1 MKYTIICPLC
11 ETDELLAITL
21 DSFFRLDCQ
30 DYEVI
35 FVADTKATAAVAI
48 ARMVAAR
55 YPQMASR
62 IIVNSAV
69 VCRNPKLSNIHKA
82 WAIAGEWIMMADCNV
97 LLPSDAI
104 QRLADRWQDDTGM
117 VCSPPL
123 GSQPENFPA
132 EVECAFLNT
141 FEAKWQLLA
150 DRLGHGFAQGK
161 VMFCRKAQIDAL
173 GGILVLDN
181 EACEDAAASKLMRR
195 TGLRIRLPVK
205 LFEQPLGRRSLR
217 QVWRR
222 QLRWAK
228 LRRASF
234 PLLYSM
240 EIVITPLPLSIGLL
254 ITHNL
259 WSLVALSGC
268 YGGECLLALSRG
280 WYISW
285 RTPLALLVRDLMMVG
300 VWLSGWFGQTIQW
313 SGNRLPLR

>member
-11 ETDELLAITL
+11 ENNELLLVTL

-35 FVADTKATAAVAI
+35 FVADPHATEAVWV
-48 ARMVAAR
+48 ARMIAAR
-55 YPQMASR
+55 YPQVASQ
-62 IIVNSAV
+62 IIVNADV
-69 VCRNPKLSNIHKA
+69 VCRNPKLANIHKA

-97 LLPSDAI
+97 LLPPDAI
-104 QRLADRWQDDTGM
+104 QRMTERWQDDVGM
-117 VCSPPL
+117 VCSPPI
-123 GSQPENFPA
+123 GSRPGNFPA
-132 EVECAFLNT
+132 EVECAFLNS
-141 FEAKWQLLA
+141 FEAKWQVLA
-150 DRLGHGFAQGK
+150 DRLGQGFAQGK
-161 VMFCRKAQIDAL
+161 VMFCHKAQIDAL

-195 TGLRIRLPVK
+195 AGLRIRLPAR

-217 QVWRR
+217 QVWQR

-234 PLLYSM
+234 PLLYSL

-254 ITHNL
+254 TTHNL
-259 WSLVALSGC
+259 WPLLLLGGC
-268 YGGECLLALSRG
+268 YGGECLLALSCG
-280 WYISW
+280 WYVSW

-300 VWLSGWFGQTIQW
+300 IWLTGWFGHTIQW